1 MSRKTESFL
10 MMSGIDSQLY
20 SKRAITNLFLN
31 QMRAGLAGESSSLM
45 MIPTYFSSADAI
57 VRGEKVIALDA
68 GGTNFRIAL
77 TQLND
82 TDVSILGSKTI
93 PMPGS
98 KGAITKDEFLTQVCT
113 EIAPYLDEADRIGF
127 CFSFPAEITPE
138 RDGRLVGFNK
148 EVQVEGS
155 AGMLVCAELKAKLNQ
170 MGLRVPKNFV
180 LLNDTI
186 SAMLGGMASGAAGE
200 TLGFILG
207 TGTNSCYSEKGANIA
222 KLGSPAGNMIINMES
237 GGLAMPLRGPFDR
250 QLDESTANPGDHV
263 FEKMVSGGY
272 LGELLR
278 LILRGAA
285 QEGIFSEEAGEMLN
299 ALQTLELKDGGE
311 FAQFG
316 GREGLLS
323 GIFTTPED
331 RAAACEIYDALIDRA
346 ACLTVCNIAAIMEQ
360 TYAGR
365 DAPMTIA
372 AEGSTFLK
380 AYSFREH
387 FDKHAQEFI
396 VGELGRRY
404 TIFTSDNM
412 TLAGCTV
419 AACMEK

>member
-1 MSRKTESFL
+1 
-10 MMSGIDSQLY
+10 
-20 SKRAITNLFLN
+20 
-31 QMRAGLAGESSSLM
+31 
-45 MIPTYFSSADAI
+45 
-57 VRGEKVIALDA
+57 
-68 GGTNFRIAL
+68 
-77 TQLND
+77 
-82 TDVSILGSKTI
+82 
-93 PMPGS
+93 
-98 KGAITKDEFLTQVCT
+98 
-113 EIAPYLDEADRIGF
+113 
-127 CFSFPAEITPE
+127 
-138 RDGRLVGFNK
+138 
-148 EVQVEGS
+148 
-155 AGMLVCAELKAKLNQ
+155 
-170 MGLRVPKNFV
+170 
-180 LLNDTI
+180 
-186 SAMLGGMASGAAGE
+186 
-200 TLGFILG
+200 
-207 TGTNSCYSEKGANIA
+207 
-222 KLGSPAGNMIINMES
+222 
-237 GGLAMPLRGPFDR
+237 MPLRGPYDR

-285 QEGIFSEEAGEMLN
+285 QDGIFTEEAGEKLN
-299 ALQTLELKDGGE
+299 TLQTLELKDGGE